1 MLSEIRLN
9 GCADSEKMSHSL
21 FSVLCICKLEV
32 KMQWNIL
39 VHSFRRY
46 VLFKL
51 LGKLVDFV
59 CATLFSFLE

>member
-51 LGKLVDFV
+51 LGK
-59 CATLFSFLE
+59 